1 MLIRRYEENDMTYI
15 ENLFVKVFS
24 AEPWKESWTSEMVQN
39 RLKGLLINPMTIAY
53 VAYDNQV
60 LSGAMIG
67 HITSYLET
75 LEFYIDEFFV
85 DATLQRGGI
94 GTSMLQYVE
103 ADLEKENV
111 KTFTLLTTKGYPC
124 VDFYNKNNF
133 KVLDN
138 LIFMYKNL

>member
-1 MLIRRYEENDMTYI
+1 MLIRRYEENDMNDTM
-15 ENLFVKVFS
+15 NLFVKVFS

-60 LSGAMIG
+60 LSGVMIG

-94 GTSMLQYVE
+94 GTSMLRYVE

-124 VDFYNKNNF
+124 VDFYTKNNF

-138 LIFMYKNL
+138 LIFMYKNV